1 MADTVLVIGASGKIG
16 VPAILAARRV
26 GYNVLA
32 VIRNE
37 QSQSK
42 LLRHVGSQEGITF
55 TYGDPTQEQDLVNV
69 VDQVKAGKLPDF
81 QHVFTA
87 VGQLHLKGPIQS
99 VDMETFHAMMT
110 VNFEADFFAYR
121 ATIDYLLEKAGAK
134 ATFTILTGGLATM
147 GYGGV
152 NSIAAGALASLA
164 AVMTFENLKTNVR
177 VNEIHLSHIVTYD
190 SEIEE
195 KGAAVGSKASEFA
208 RVYEEILRRED
219 IKASRISVADDSDI
233 YELRIEDK
241 LPSSKYLDLVKKDE
255 KNLTEDDRRALS
267 EIAAVFSL

>member
-37 QSQSK
+37 QSRSK

-87 VGQLHLKGPIQS
+87 V
-99 VDMETFHAMMT
+99 
-110 VNFEADFFAYR
+110 AYR
-121 ATIDYLLEKAGAK
+121 ATIDYLLEKASPK

-255 KNLTEDDRRALS
+255 KDLTEDDRRALS